1 MTRFELKLA
10 LKALRAGFYC
20 QLAPSLS
27 INVAKNRAKSS
38 HTRFYGRTY
47 RVSKEH
53 CRLELFRKRQIKTR
67 TDLSV
72 LIDSQGTQSN
82 YFAPTKTLI
91 SQLKKRFLIWGEIH
105 NQKKQPRDGSRP
117 SNFNFASFEPL
128 GPVYFGDDS
137 VMPFVINSP
146 PTTNQRTS
154 VANAPFSPPSQPDS
168 SHSSFFQ
175 RGVRFGM
182 TNAPDTS
189 PPLADSLPTRSR
201 GTSRE
206 IV

>member
-38 HTRFYGRTY
+38 HTRFYGWTY

-67 TDLSV
+67 TDLTV

-105 NQKKQPRDGSRP
+105 NQKNNLEMAPGHPISTLRA
-117 SNFNFASFEPL
+117 SNHSDLFI
-128 GPVYFGDDS
+128 S
-137 VMPFVINSP
+137 VMI
-146 PTTNQRTS
+146 R
-154 VANAPFSPPSQPDS
+154 
-168 SHSSFFQ
+168 
-175 RGVRFGM
+175 
-182 TNAPDTS
+182 
-189 PPLADSLPTRSR
+189 
-201 GTSRE
+201 
-206 IV
+206 